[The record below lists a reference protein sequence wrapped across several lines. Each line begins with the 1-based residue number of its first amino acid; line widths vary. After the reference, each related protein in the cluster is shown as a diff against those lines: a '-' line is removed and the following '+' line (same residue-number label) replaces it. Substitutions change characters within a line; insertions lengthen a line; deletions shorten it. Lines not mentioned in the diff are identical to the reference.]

1 MPQNKAKKY
10 TEKNFKK
17 LLEKT
22 LHFLNYF
29 AYWMRNK
36 KWDWIGRQLC
46 GGVRLHKEQKAVNT
60 MRWLLC
66 NYWLRNHYIEIT
78 MWRWCVV
85 QRSSVRKDA
94 CGNASRQIEYRGVT
108 PTKGALRDTKQWVC
122 SALDA
127 DKVKRGMNPAIS
139 WYRDGT
145 ENGTGIGYG
154 SPNCSRPAIWSVMR
168 TRHMPQ

>member
-1 MPQNKAKKY
+1 MC
-10 TEKNFKK
+10 
-17 LLEKT
+17 
-22 LHFLNYF
+22 
-29 AYWMRNK
+29 NK
-36 KWDWIGRQLC
+36 KWDWFRAGKNPVWNLIITL
-46 GGVRLHKEQKAVNT
+46 VNPEHKDNKEQKAVNAV
-60 MRWLLC
+60 RWLLC
-66 NYWLRNHYIEIT
+66 NYWLRNPYIEIT

-127 DKVKRGMNPAIS
+127 DKMKRGMNPAIS
-139 WYRDGT
+139 WHRDGE
-145 ENGTGIGYG
+145 ENGTGIGHG